1 MKLSFLL
8 CLLSLFL
15 FVACGSDNDDD
26 DSVTENPPT
35 TNEDDRENEEDDNNA
50 QVRYTA
56 LLFEANGFYD
66 LTYEHKLRADLGRR
80 PVIITGNFSQT
91 PELPEDG
98 EAKSCAFQVR
108 LTEAQADRLET
119 LANRVRYCSRD
130 YEFEDE
136 IVDFSELSTLT
147 LTERNGRT
155 IEAYKYDLGSNIS
168 MDQTWICRGRA
179 NLYSYVKSILSR
191 KVPENCPDEALRKF

>member
-26 DSVTENPPT
+26 DSVTTNPPT
-35 TNEDDRENEEDDNNA
+35 TNEDDREEEEDDA
-50 QVRYTA
+50 DAPVRYTA

-80 PVIITGNFSQT
+80 PVILTGNFSQT
-91 PELPEDG
+91 PELEQDG
-98 EAKSCAFQVR
+98 EAKSCSFQVT
-108 LTEAQADRLET
+108 LTETQADRLEK
-119 LANRVRYCSRD
+119 LANRVRLCSRD

-147 LTERNGRT
+147 VTERNGRST
-155 IEAYKYDLGSNIS
+155 EAYKYDLGSDIN

-179 NLYSYVKSILSR
+179 NLYSYVKSLVS
-191 KVPENCPDEALRKF
+191 KKTPANCPDEALSKF